1 MIQLIF
7 VLLFITLMIAW
18 RGYRQSALL
27 LFSLNFI
34 YMLLVFIHHMT
45 DTIGLSL

>member
-7 VLLFITLMIAW
+7 VFLFITLMIAW
-18 RGYRQSALL
+18 AGYRQSALL
-27 LFSLNFI
+27 LFSLNFL

-45 DTIGLSL
+45 SVVGISL